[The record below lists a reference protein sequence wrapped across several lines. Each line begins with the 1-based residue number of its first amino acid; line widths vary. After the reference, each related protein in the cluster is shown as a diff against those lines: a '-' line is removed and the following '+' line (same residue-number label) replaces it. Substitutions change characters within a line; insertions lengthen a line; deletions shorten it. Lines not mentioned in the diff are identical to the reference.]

1 MQLRANAPIDLNIPF
16 TEVGILNY
24 LGAQPAAILGITD
37 LFSAANAIAL
47 KNNVEA
53 EALIRVSHW
62 TEIEVERIDC
72 TFDTQP
78 SVQHD
83 LRYIIVP
90 YGKLIPPLSLKAHV
104 QWLQDAYSRGATLA
118 AAGAGTF
125 LLAETGLAADRLVA
139 VHADLAD
146 QFRKYYSDVQL
157 KTDSLM
163 IDDGDLITSI
173 GLLSWSAISLTI
185 IARVFGPAIMADTAQ
200 NLSLDLPKQDQV
212 LYRMFIPKL
221 HHGDDAILKVQR
233 WLQSHPREA
242 SALEMAE
249 VAGLGARTFLRR
261 FIKASGLRPS
271 VYLQR
276 LRVQK
281 AREMLELTQ
290 KSIDEIAWL
299 VGYKDASAFS
309 KVFQK
314 QIGITPGD
322 YRSKLQRRQG
332 TRLRRRGYTRT
343 TIDKR
348 TPSN

>member
-146 QFRKYYSDVQL
+146 QFRKYYSDVHV
-157 KTDSLM
+157 
-163 IDDGDLITSI
+163 GLI
-173 GLLSWSAISLTI
+173 
-185 IARVFGPAIMADTAQ
+185 F
-200 NLSLDLPKQDQV
+200 
-212 LYRMFIPKL
+212 
-221 HHGDDAILKVQR
+221 R
-233 WLQSHPREA
+233 WRE
-242 SALEMAE
+242 
-249 VAGLGARTFLRR
+249 
-261 FIKASGLRPS
+261 K
-271 VYLQR
+271 
-276 LRVQK
+276 
-281 AREMLELTQ
+281 
-290 KSIDEIAWL
+290 
-299 VGYKDASAFS
+299 
-309 KVFQK
+309 
-314 QIGITPGD
+314 
-322 YRSKLQRRQG
+322 
-332 TRLRRRGYTRT
+332 RGE
-343 TIDKR
+343 
-348 TPSN
+348 